1 MLSVPFEVFNLKVD
15 EALST
20 ENLLKLLHKG
30 SFGLGFCFGFEL
42 GKLPYKKSIIFIIQI
57 LLFNNLYDYT
67 NNNELC
73 DALWSLEFTGVIY
86 LIFMDFT
93 VGIAQLTCLVDRDEK
108 SSRLKSEARSSV
120 VERIHAYELFGLA
133 IILAIIVFS
142 VNKWKVSDEVAIY
155 AISLVIPEG
164 LIAAISITLTMA
176 LGVRQMAKN
185 YAIVR
190 KLNALEALGSVTNI
204 CSDKTG
210 TLQLK
215 LGFRMMVPTEFR
227 VNGFSPKE
235 IFIDVEQMKLLKSA
249 FQVFAHKAGFPKP
262 IPTAEP
268 FKFELVHEYAFDTGL
283 KRMQRKI
290 YRKSLQTKDAA
301 IQKCFC
307 AGIEVHMLTADH
319 PTAAAAIAKEL
330 LMLQKFILLS
340 DGISINPMPPL
351 QILFLNMVSSSPPAM
366 GLGIGRA
373 SSDTMNYPPCSKGG
387 IFTWEP
393 SL

>member
-1 MLSVPFEVFNLKVD
+1 
-15 EALST
+15 
-20 ENLLKLLHKG
+20 
-30 SFGLGFCFGFEL
+30 
-42 GKLPYKKSIIFIIQI
+42 
-57 LLFNNLYDYT
+57 
-67 NNNELC
+67 
-73 DALWSLEFTGVIY
+73 
-86 LIFMDFT
+86 MDFT
-93 VGIAQLTCLVDRDEK
+93 VGIAQLICLVDRDEK

-120 VERIHAYELFGLA
+120 VESKNGIHAYELFGLA

-190 KLNALEALGSVTNI
+190 KLNALEALGSVMNI
-204 CSDKTG
+204 CSDKTE

-227 VNGFSPKE
+227 
-235 IFIDVEQMKLLKSA
+235 SA

-290 YRKSLQTKDAA
+290 YRVS
-301 IQKCFC
+301 IQKFNL
-307 AGIEVHMLTADH
+307 VKM
-319 PTAAAAIAKEL
+319 
-330 LMLQKFILLS
+330 
-340 DGISINPMPPL
+340 IS
-351 QILFLNMVSSSPPAM
+351 
-366 GLGIGRA
+366 
-373 SSDTMNYPPCSKGG
+373 
-387 IFTWEP
+387 
-393 SL
+393 

>member
-1 MLSVPFEVFNLKVD
+1 
-15 EALST
+15 
-20 ENLLKLLHKG
+20 
-30 SFGLGFCFGFEL
+30 
-42 GKLPYKKSIIFIIQI
+42 
-57 LLFNNLYDYT
+57 
-67 NNNELC
+67 
-73 DALWSLEFTGVIY
+73 
-86 LIFMDFT
+86 MDFT
-93 VGIAQLTCLVDRDEK
+93 VGIAQLICLVDRDEK
-108 SSRLKSEARSSV
+108 SSRLG
-120 VERIHAYELFGLA
+120 IHAYELFGLA

-190 KLNALEALGSVTNI
+190 KLNALEALGSVMNI
-204 CSDKTG
+204 CSDKTE

-227 VNGFSPKE
+227 
-235 IFIDVEQMKLLKSA
+235 SA

-283 KRMQRKI
+283 KP
-290 YRKSLQTKDAA
+290 
-301 IQKCFC
+301 
-307 AGIEVHMLTADH
+307 DH

-340 DGISINPMPPL
+340 GNAA
-351 QILFLNMVSSSPPAM
+351 VSLSMIEMELA
-366 GLGIGRA
+366 GRA

>member
-120 VERIHAYELFGLA
+120 VESKNA

-190 KLNALEALGSVTNI
+190 KLNALEALGSVMNI

-227 VNGFSPKE
+227 
-235 IFIDVEQMKLLKSA
+235 SA

-283 KRMQRKI
+283 KQKLAN
-290 YRKSLQTKDAA
+290 KGCLSLLN
-301 IQKCFC
+301 C
-307 AGIEVHMLTADH
+307 LADH

-340 DGISINPMPPL
+340 GKKCCGLSFYDRDGISINPMPPL

>member
-1 MLSVPFEVFNLKVD
+1 
-15 EALST
+15 
-20 ENLLKLLHKG
+20 
-30 SFGLGFCFGFEL
+30 
-42 GKLPYKKSIIFIIQI
+42 
-57 LLFNNLYDYT
+57 
-67 NNNELC
+67 
-73 DALWSLEFTGVIY
+73 
-86 LIFMDFT
+86 MDFT

-120 VERIHAYELFGLA
+120 VESKNA

-190 KLNALEALGSVTNI
+190 KLNALEALGSVMNI

-227 VNGFSPKE
+227 
-235 IFIDVEQMKLLKSA
+235 SA

-283 KRMQRKI
+283 KQKLAN
-290 YRKSLQTKDAA
+290 KGCLSLLN
-301 IQKCFC
+301 C
-307 AGIEVHMLTADH
+307 LADH
-319 PTAAAAIAKEL
+319 PTAAAAIAKE
-330 LMLQKFILLS
+330 KCCGLS
-340 DGISINPMPPL
+340 FYDRDGISINPMPPL